1 MRFLITSNI
10 KNNPPLRVLVIL
22 FLIGSL
28 LYWIAGWF
36 FYHYKF
42 GLTYEKMFLYFFA
55 DPSFPELLPPA
66 QLLEDIHIQLFM
78 TIVFLTVLTPV
89 FLHGSRSG
97 RPGKLLLPAVFLGGA
112 GEAIAS
118 AGVYLLGPS
127 LIYLKILLFIL
138 FQVGAGFMILSSLR
152 VYLTGGRET
161 APERSLLYAVVLFF
175 ALSTILFT
183 LVSFFLFALKLG
195 LTPESVS
202 EYYRGNPHR
211 FMKPKSLSLLL
222 EVITPHLLAMSLYV
236 FALVH
241 LAFFTNLRRRILWS
255 LLLFSC
261 ALTENLST
269 LLIRFLW
276 EGFSYLKIASFLGL
290 CAGMLYLSVVLIV
303 SLLRHRAGEPVVL

>member
-1 MRFLITSNI
+1 MRFLITSSI
-10 KNNPPLRVLVIL
+10 KNNPPLRVLVVL

-28 LYWIAGWF
+28 LYWVAGWF

-42 GLTYEKMFLYFFA
+42 GLTYEKMFVYFFA

-66 QLLEDIHIQLFM
+66 QLLEDIHVQLFM

-89 FLHGSRSG
+89 FLHGNRSG
-97 RPGKLLLPAVFLGGA
+97 RLTRFLLPAVFLGGV
-112 GEAIAS
+112 GEAVAS
-118 AGVYLLGPS
+118 VGVYLLGAP
-127 LIYLKILLFIL
+127 LIYLRILLFIL
-138 FQVGAGFMILSSLR
+138 FQIGTGFMILYSLR
-152 VYLTGGRET
+152 VYLTGKRET
-161 APERSLLYAVVLFF
+161 APEKSLLYAVVLFF

-183 LVSFFLFALKLG
+183 LVSFFLFAVKVG
-195 LTPESVS
+195 LTPQSVS
-202 EYYRGNPHR
+202 EYYLGNPQK

-222 EVITPHLLAMSLYV
+222 EAVAPHLLAMSLYV

-255 LLLFSC
+255 VLLFSC
-261 ALTENLST
+261 ALIENLST

-290 CAGMLYLSVVLIV
+290 CAGMLYLSLVLIL